1 MVLNYKSFLNE
12 EILDQHGKPI
22 KKEDQTKPVVETPAP
37 KVETPAPKAET
48 SAPKNEVKPETP
60 KVDIEKI
67 KTDIKTYVNNIVTR
81 LNNKTKPE
89 GQSEVPKTEPQKT
102 QPTA

>member
-12 EILDQHGKPI
+12 VILDQHGKPI
-22 KKEDQTKPVVETPAP
+22 KKEDQTKPVV
-37 KVETPAPKAET
+37 ET